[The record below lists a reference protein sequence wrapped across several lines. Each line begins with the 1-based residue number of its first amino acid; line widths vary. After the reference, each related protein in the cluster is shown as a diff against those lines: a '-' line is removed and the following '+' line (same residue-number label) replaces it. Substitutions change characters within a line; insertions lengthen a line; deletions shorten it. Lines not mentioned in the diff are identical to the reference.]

1 MANEERLSV
10 RLDKEPVRKSPTYWR
25 LMWYKFKKNKRA
37 VVGGVV
43 LIFLYLICVAFA
55 EFFAPY
61 PLEYATDYLSA
72 PPQVLHFRDE
82 NGRFSII
89 PFVYGYKEEIN
100 YQLFTREF
108 KIDTSKKFRLKLFVK
123 GQPYKLLGLFPA
135 DIHLFGTEDPDGVV
149 FLFGTDRLGRD
160 LFSRVLYG
168 GRISLTIGLLGV
180 FLSLIFG
187 SILGTISGYYGGTT
201 DMIIQRTT
209 ELLMAFPNIPLWM
222 ALATAVPPT
231 WSPIAVYFGITIILS
246 FLNWGGLARQIRG
259 MVLSLREQDFV
270 MAAKSFGA
278 DDKRIIFRH
287 LIPNCLSHIIVI
299 STLSIPG
306 MILGE
311 TALSFL
317 GLGLRPP
324 MTSWGVLLYETQNV
338 RALRY
343 TPWLII
349 PVFFVIIT
357 VLCYNFLGDGLR
369 DAADPYSR

>member
-1 MANEERLSV
+1 MPEEKVVVLE
-10 RLDKEPVRKSPTYWR
+10 KEPTRKSPTYWR

-37 VVGGVV
+37 VVGGIILIVLYAVCVV
-43 LIFLYLICVAFA
+43 FT

-61 PLEYATDYLSA
+61 PLEYATDYISA
-72 PPQVLHFRDE
+72 PPQTIHFRDE
-82 NGRFSII
+82 SGRFSLT
-89 PFVYGYKEEIN
+89 PFVYGYREEIN
-100 YQLFTREF
+100 IERFTREF
-108 KIDTSKKFRLKLFVK
+108 KIDTTKKYKVRFFVK
-123 GQPYKLLGLFPA
+123 GQPYKLFGLIPS
-135 DIHLFGTEDPDGVV
+135 DIHLFGTEEPDGVV

-160 LFSRVLYG
+160 LFSRVIYG

-187 SILGTISGYYGGTT
+187 TVLGTISGYYGGTV

-259 MVLSLREQDFV
+259 MVLALREQDFV
-270 MAAKSFGA
+270 MAARSFGA

-324 MTSWGVLLYETQNV
+324 MTSWGVLLYETQNI
-338 RALRY
+338 RSLRY
-343 TPWLII
+343 MPWLII
-349 PVFFVIIT
+349 PVFFVIIA

>member
-1 MANEERLSV
+1 MPEEKTVILE
-10 RLDKEPVRKSPTYWR
+10 KEPTRKSPTYWK

-37 VVGGVV
+37 VVGGIILIILYAVCVV
-43 LIFLYLICVAFA
+43 FT

-61 PLEYATDYLSA
+61 QLEYATDYISA
-72 PPQVLHFRDE
+72 PPQTLHFRDE
-82 NGRFSII
+82 NGKFSFV
-89 PFVYGYKEEIN
+89 PFVYGYREEIN
-100 YQLFTREF
+100 IERFTREF
-108 KIDTSKKFRLKLFVK
+108 KIDTTKKYRVKFFVK
-123 GQPYKLLGLFPA
+123 GQPYKLFGLIPSN
-135 DIHLFGTEDPDGVV
+135 IHLFGTEDPEGVI

-160 LFSRVLYG
+160 LFSRVIYG

-187 SILGTISGYYGGTT
+187 TILGTISGYYGGTT

-259 MVLSLREQDFV
+259 MVLALREQDFV
-270 MAAKSFGA
+270 MAARSFGA
-278 DDKRIIFRH
+278 DDRRIIFRH

-324 MTSWGVLLYETQNV
+324 MTSWGVLLYETQNI
-338 RALRY
+338 RSLRY
-343 TPWLII
+343 MPWLII

>member
-1 MANEERLSV
+1 MPKEKVVVLE
-10 RLDKEPVRKSPTYWR
+10 KEPTRKSPTYWR

-37 VVGGVV
+37 VVGGVI
-43 LIFLYLICVAFA
+43 LIILYAVCVVFT

-61 PLEYATDYLSA
+61 PLEYATNYISA
-72 PPQVLHFRDE
+72 PPQTLHFRDE
-82 NGRFSII
+82 NGKFSFT

-100 YQLFTREF
+100 VERFTMEF
-108 KIDTSKKFRLKLFVK
+108 KIDTSKKYKVKFFVK
-123 GQPYKLLGLFPA
+123 GQPYKLFGLIPS
-135 DIHLFGTEDPDGVV
+135 DIHLFGIEDPEGVI

-160 LFSRVLYG
+160 LFSRIIYG

-187 SILGTISGYYGGTT
+187 TVLGTVSGYYGGTV

-246 FLNWGGLARQIRG
+246 FLSWGGLARQIRG

-270 MAAKSFGA
+270 MAARSFGA

-324 MTSWGVLLYETQNV
+324 MTSWGVLLYETQNI
-338 RALRY
+338 RSLRY

>member
-1 MANEERLSV
+1 MPEEKAVVLE
-10 RLDKEPVRKSPTYWR
+10 KEPTRKSPTYWR

-37 VVGGVV
+37 VVGGII
-43 LIFLYLICVAFA
+43 LIILYAICVVFT

-61 PLEYATDYLSA
+61 PLEYATDYISA
-72 PPQVLHFRDE
+72 PPQMIHFRDE
-82 NGRFSII
+82 NGRSSLI

-100 YQLFTREF
+100 IERFTREF
-108 KIDTSKKFRLKLFVK
+108 KIDATKKYKVKFFVK
-123 GQPYKLLGLFPA
+123 GQPYKLFGLIPS
-135 DIHLFGTEDPDGVV
+135 DIHLFGAEEPDGVV

-160 LFSRVLYG
+160 LFSRVIYG

-187 SILGTISGYYGGTT
+187 TVLGTISGYYGGTV

-259 MVLSLREQDFV
+259 MVLALREQDFV
-270 MAAKSFGA
+270 MAARSFGA
-278 DDKRIIFRH
+278 DEKRIIFRH

-324 MTSWGVLLYETQNV
+324 MTSWGVLLYETQNI
-338 RALRY
+338 RSLRY
-343 TPWLII
+343 MPWLII

>member
-1 MANEERLSV
+1 MPKEKVVVLE
-10 RLDKEPVRKSPTYWR
+10 KEPTRKSPTYWR

-37 VVGGVV
+37 VVGGVI
-43 LIFLYLICVAFA
+43 LIILYAVCVVFT

-61 PLEYATDYLSA
+61 PLEYATNYISA
-72 PPQVLHFRDE
+72 PPQTLHFRDE
-82 NGRFSII
+82 NGKFSFT

-100 YQLFTREF
+100 VERFTMEF
-108 KIDTSKKFRLKLFVK
+108 KIDTSKKYKVKFFVK
-123 GQPYKLLGLFPA
+123 GQPYKLFGLIPS
-135 DIHLFGTEDPDGVV
+135 DIHLFGIEDPEGVI

-160 LFSRVLYG
+160 LFSRIIYG

-187 SILGTISGYYGGTT
+187 TVLGTVSGYYGGTV
-201 DMIIQRTT
+201 DMIIQRAT

-246 FLNWGGLARQIRG
+246 FLSWGGLARQIRG

-270 MAAKSFGA
+270 MAARSFGA

-324 MTSWGVLLYETQNV
+324 MTSWGVLLYETQNI
-338 RALRY
+338 RSLRY

>member
-1 MANEERLSV
+1 MPEKGKLTLE
-10 RLDKEPVRKSPTYWR
+10 KEPTRKSPSYWR

-37 VVGGVV
+37 VVGGVI
-43 LIFLYLICVAFA
+43 LILLYAVCVVFT

-61 PLEYATDYLSA
+61 QLEYATDYISA

-82 NGRFSII
+82 NGNFTLK

-100 YQLFTREF
+100 IERFTREF
-108 KIDTSKKFRLKLFVK
+108 KIDTSKKYRVKFFVR
-123 GQPYKLLGLFPA
+123 GQPYKLFGLIPSN
-135 DIHLFGTEDPDGVV
+135 IHLFGTEDPDGVV

-160 LFSRVLYG
+160 LFSRVIYG

-187 SILGTISGYYGGTT
+187 SVLGTISGYYGGTV

-246 FLNWGGLARQIRG
+246 FLSWGGLARQIRG

-324 MTSWGVLLYETQNV
+324 MTSWGVLLYETQNI
-338 RALRY
+338 RSLRY
-343 TPWLII
+343 MPWLII

>member
-1 MANEERLSV
+1 MPEERAIILE
-10 RLDKEPVRKSPTYWR
+10 KEPTRKSPTYWR

-37 VVGGVV
+37 VVGGII
-43 LIFLYLICVAFA
+43 LIILYTICVVFT

-61 PLEYATDYLSA
+61 QLEYATDYISA
-72 PPQVLHFRDE
+72 PPQTLHFRDE
-82 NGRFSII
+82 NGRFSFT
-89 PFVYGYKEEIN
+89 PFVYGYREEIN
-100 YQLFTREF
+100 VERFTREF
-108 KIDTSKKFRLKLFVK
+108 KIDTTKRYRVKFFVR
-123 GQPYKLLGLFPA
+123 GQPYKLFGLIPSNV
-135 DIHLFGTEDPDGVV
+135 HLFGTEDPDGVV

-160 LFSRVLYG
+160 LFSRVIYG

-187 SILGTISGYYGGTT
+187 TILGTVSGYYGGTT

-259 MVLSLREQDFV
+259 MVLALREQDFV
-270 MAAKSFGA
+270 MAARSFGA

-324 MTSWGVLLYETQNV
+324 MTSWGVLLYETQNI
-338 RALRY
+338 RSLRY
-343 TPWLII
+343 MPWLII

>member
-1 MANEERLSV
+1 MPEKGKLTLE
-10 RLDKEPVRKSPTYWR
+10 KEPTRKSPSYWR

-37 VVGGVV
+37 VVGGVI
-43 LIFLYLICVAFA
+43 LILLYAVCVVFT

-61 PLEYATDYLSA
+61 QLEYATDYISA
-72 PPQVLHFRDE
+72 PPQILHFRDE
-82 NGRFSII
+82 NGNFTLK
-89 PFVYGYKEEIN
+89 PFVYRYKEEIN
-100 YQLFTREF
+100 IERFTREF
-108 KIDTSKKFRLKLFVK
+108 KIDTSKKYRVKFFVR
-123 GQPYKLLGLFPA
+123 GQPYKLFGLIPSN
-135 DIHLFGTEDPDGVV
+135 IHLFGTEDPDGVV

-160 LFSRVLYG
+160 LFSRVIYG

-187 SILGTISGYYGGTT
+187 SVLGTISGYYGGTV

-246 FLNWGGLARQIRG
+246 FLSWGGLARQIRG

-324 MTSWGVLLYETQNV
+324 MTSWGVLLYETQNI
-338 RALRY
+338 RSLRY
-343 TPWLII
+343 MPWLII